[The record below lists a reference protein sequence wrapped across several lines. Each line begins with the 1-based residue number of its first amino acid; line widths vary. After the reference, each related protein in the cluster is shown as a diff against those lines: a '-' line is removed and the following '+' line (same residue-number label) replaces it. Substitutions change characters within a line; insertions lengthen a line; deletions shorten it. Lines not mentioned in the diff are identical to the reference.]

1 MTLALL
7 LTAVTGAWAQSSLD
21 VVEFEV
27 PAAWQGDNSNVAAAD
42 LPGFKAS
49 TLAEAKAWAGAPA
62 SDQAVLVYAFD
73 GDKVCFVQFSNGK
86 ADEGKQ
92 SSWPKGFIFSVKS
105 QIKFYYTTE
114 ITEWELTPDA
124 DKKVWTLAKMPAN
137 DIELQVEYYAESNI
151 FLSEEALADKANIS
165 VLNGSTAVT
174 FDDAGKSANTV
185 TEGNTVTAKFT
196 GTKKV
201 LGVKA
206 EKKAAA
212 PKLLTLNIGGETSAT
227 IYYIEGESWKNAIE
241 NHPTENAGWRAFPSQ
256 ITYDGSAYVLFYGGG
271 NTKVNPEENIDST
284 KTYKMES

>member
-1 MTLALL
+1 
-7 LTAVTGAWAQSSLD
+7 
-21 VVEFEV
+21 
-27 PAAWQGDNSNVAAAD
+27 
-42 LPGFKAS
+42 
-49 TLAEAKAWAGAPA
+49 
-62 SDQAVLVYAFD
+62 
-73 GDKVCFVQFSNGK
+73 
-86 ADEGKQ
+86 
-92 SSWPKGFIFSVKS
+92 
-105 QIKFYYTTE
+105 
-114 ITEWELTPDA
+114 
-124 DKKVWTLAKMPAN
+124 MPAN

-201 LGVKA
+201 LGMKV
-206 EKKAAA
+206 EKKAA